1 MSDKKHIITIA
12 GKPASGKSTTAKLV
26 AEKLGFGHYSTGEL
40 FRAIAAEHQQDVLEA
55 NLHAEKNVDF
65 DIDAQV
71 DDRQM
76 NLGIN
81 EDNFVIDARLGWH
94 FIPQSFKV
102 YLDLDTIT
110 GAERILSNPDTE
122 RNLKENIPETP
133 AQYANVLD
141 ERLTSESRRYE
152 KLYGVDNHNHE
163 NFDLVVDTK
172 ANSPERAATL
182 VIEAYNRWI
191 TN

>member
-1 MSDKKHIITIA
+1 MPQKKHIITIA

-26 AEKLGFGHYSTGEL
+26 AERLGFSHYSTGDL

-55 NLHAEKNVDF
+55 NLHAEQNADF

-71 DDRQM
+71 DDRQR
-76 NLGIN
+76 NLGVK

-102 YLDLDTIT
+102 YLDLDTVT
-110 GAERILSNPDTE
+110 GAERILSNPDAE

-133 AQYANVLD
+133 TEYAGVLD

-163 NFDLVVDTK
+163 NFNLVIDTK
-172 ANSPERAATL
+172 VNNPDQAATL
-182 VIEAYNRWI
+182 VIEAYKRWI
-191 TN
+191 SI